1 MLIKPS
7 DLGLEPSRLRDIY
20 TQGDIEESLK
30 ILRSQG
36 SMGGYSRYYGLG
48 DADTSTKD
56 PANMDVFSR
65 EYMSGLADNIA
76 PSAANVASG
85 FWSMLSSPVESA
97 KAIYEAGPSG
107 IMSGMAERY
116 GTPSEWAGGDFSD
129 IKRTAYQDPSG
140 LALEVLPGAGIAGK
154 VAAQVG
160 GKTGMITTR
169 MANQISKASST
180 FGNPIEALA
189 RATAIKGGKALAS
202 GIGTTG
208 LIMLDF
214 TTGMPVQSLKAMYA
228 AGRLSGKQRA
238 AAGTSFYKNI
248 FGDFKVQDKTNPA
261 NNAKLRNG
269 GMPDDISIDDV
280 LESQGAIL
288 NELDTQTPY
297 RLFRDAQTD
306 LGGFQDE
313 ARIFGHIQDLENRY
327 SDLLTANS
335 ENIKNVITSDLG
347 KTPGALINVHNN
359 IKQNLIAD
367 LKKMDIEVEGLSP
380 NLTLDPDIP
389 LRLKHKVGFRVDKN
403 AGFEDFDQYIKDFI
417 SADLF
422 DPEVLTSYLTGFA
435 REKMTRLDFHSVG
448 DFKTNFS
455 NAVSPMS
462 SISASLYTSVRKA
475 INEGMDSVDAASDA
489 VIKRRAGLNKILD
502 TQEELAV
509 INSRLR
515 NDFAAYR
522 VGDKSKDEAIS
533 AYVSAIENDVLKK
546 GFIDEVEALTGD
558 AMAAPIAGL
567 IARRVPPKS
576 LVARGSAVSAAQ
588 AAIVGGAA
596 MINPA
601 MLLFIPFTSP
611 KIVGTILSTLGLKQ
625 RFSDYLTAVSR
636 AMHQHPI
643 GRTLGDSPNFIFSMY
658 TALDHIQRYN
668 QQQKEQ

>member
-7 DLGLEPSRLRDIY
+7 DLKLEPSRLRDVY

-36 SMGGYSRYYGLG
+36 SMSGYSRYYSLG
-48 DADTSTKD
+48 AADTSTKD
-56 PANMDVFSR
+56 PAKMDVFSQ
-65 EYMSGLADNIA
+65 EYMSGLAGNIV
-76 PSAANVASG
+76 PSATNVASG
-85 FWSMLSSPVESA
+85 LLSMLTSPVESA
-97 KAIYEAGPSG
+97 KAIYEAGPEG

-116 GTPSEWAGGDFSD
+116 GSPSDILEGDFSAL
-129 IKRTAYQDPSG
+129 KRTAYEDPVG
-140 LALEVLPGAGIAGK
+140 LGLEVAPGMGIAGK
-154 VAAQVG
+154 AAAQAG
-160 GKTGMITTR
+160 LKTGMVTTR
-169 MANQISKASST
+169 MANKIAKASST
-180 FGNPIEALA
+180 LGNPVEALA
-189 RATAIKGGKALAS
+189 RATAVKGGKALAS
-202 GIGTTG
+202 GIGKAG

-214 TTGMPVQSLKAMYA
+214 TTGMPVQSLRAMYA

-238 AAGTSFYKNI
+238 AAGTSFSKNI
-248 FGDFKVQDKTNPA
+248 FGDFKIQDKTNPG

-269 GMPDDISIDDV
+269 EIPDGVSIDDI
-280 LESQGAIL
+280 LEPQGAIL
-288 NELDTQTPY
+288 NELDTHTPY

-313 ARIFGHIQDLENRY
+313 ARIFGHIQSLENRY

-335 ENIKNVITSDLG
+335 ENIKNVITSDIG
-347 KTPGALINVHNN
+347 KTPGALINLHTS
-359 IKQNLIAD
+359 IKQKLIAD
-367 LKKMDIEVEGLSP
+367 LKRMDIEIEGLSP
-380 NLTLDPDIP
+380 NLTLDDKIP
-389 LRLKHKVGFRVDKN
+389 LKLKHKVGFRVDKN
-403 AGFEDFDQYIKDFI
+403 TGFEDFDQYIKDFI

-422 DPEVLTSYLTGFA
+422 DPEVLTSYLTGFMG
-435 REKMTRLDFHSVG
+435 EKTTRLDFHSVG

-455 NAVSPMS
+455 NASAPMS
-462 SISASLYTSVRKA
+462 DISASLYNSVRKA
-475 INEGMDSVDAASDA
+475 LNETMDSVDASDA

-502 TQEELAV
+502 TQEELAK

-522 VGDKSKDEAIS
+522 VGDKSKDEAIG
-533 AYVSAIENDVLKK
+533 AYVSALENDVLKK

-558 AMAAPIAGL
+558 ALSAPIAGL

-588 AAIVGGAA
+588 GIFAGAA
-596 MINPA
+596 VINPA

-611 KIVGTILSTLGLKQ
+611 KVVGRILATVGLKQ
-625 RFSDYLTAVSR
+625 RFGDYLTAVSR

-643 GRTLGDSPNFIFSMY
+643 GKTLGDSPNFIFSMY